1 MRGGFA
7 AIALASVAAGAALGW
22 AARPPSVA
30 PAQPPPSISAGAL
43 WSASFRDLEG
53 RSRGL
58 GEFQG
63 NVVVVNFWATWC
75 APCRE
80 EMPAFSRLHE
90 AWQGRRV
97 RFVGI
102 ANDDPAKVERF
113 SRDLAIRY
121 PLWTG
126 GEEVMELSRRLGNRL
141 GVLPHTV
148 ILDLDGRVL
157 EARVGPYSEAE
168 LAQRLAAFAPNS
180 S

>member
-1 MRGGFA
+1 MRWGFA
-7 AIALASVAAGAALGW
+7 AIALASVAAGTALW
-22 AARPPSVA
+22 WVARPPGSA
-30 PAQPPPSISAGAL
+30 PALPAPAISAGAL

-53 RSRGL
+53 RPRGL

-63 NVVVVNFWATWC
+63 NVVVLNFWATWC

-90 AWQGRRV
+90 RWQGRGV

-102 ANDDPAKVERF
+102 ANDDPDKVARF
-113 SRDLAIRY
+113 SRDFAIRY

-126 GEEVMELSRRLGNRL
+126 GDEVSQLSRRLGNRL

-157 EARVGPYSEAE
+157 ETRVGPYTEADLE
-168 LAQRLAAFAPNS
+168 AKLAAFAS
-180 S
+180 KSG